1 MKSGD
6 NNTGINNMKIYK
18 TALGKILTT
27 ALFASLSLNV
37 ACAPVSKISA
47 SNTGNALTQAYVWY
61 DGEREQKIWLNPQ
74 LVADFSL
81 GAEKQNALQAG
92 NVAAT
97 PLQTKQSQPNM
108 RLWKL
113 GSVSASAASDA
124 IQSLQSR
131 QPAGKYSPVFHD
143 GSGSAASMRALPGNI
158 IVYLNPAWDAT
169 LVDAW
174 VKKRK
179 LEIVKKLDI
188 GPNIYVIKTG
198 PGLEALDTANTLYKS
213 GEVNAAFPDWWQGVE
228 AK

>member
-6 NNTGINNMKIYK
+6 NNTGINIMKIYK
-18 TALGKILTT
+18 TIVGKILTT
-27 ALFASLSLNV
+27 VLFACLSLNV
-37 ACAPVSKISA
+37 ACAPVSKIST
-47 SNTGNALTQAYVWY
+47 STTNNTLTQAYVWY
-61 DGEREQKIWLNPQ
+61 DGDREQKIWMNPQ
-74 LVADFSL
+74 LVADFSQ

-92 NVAAT
+92 SVAAT
-97 PLQTKQSQPNM
+97 PLQTKQRQANM

-113 GSVSASAASDA
+113 GSVSATAASDA

-131 QPAGKYSPVFHD
+131 QSAGKYSPVFHD

-158 IVYLNPAWDAT
+158 IVYLNPAWDGT

-198 PGLEALDTANTLYKS
+198 PGLEALDTANSLYKS
-213 GEVNAAFPDWWQGVE
+213 GEVTAAFPDWWQGVE